1 MSIKMISGFLM
12 KNGIAIVSLFIATI
26 TLFLN
31 RRISRLNSY
40 NQRGNYNVFYQEKNI
55 LKRYMFTSRISV
67 KVDNSASS
75 EEIKL
80 DYDFKIVPLLGGIY
94 RSQIFD
100 DIGKREYIGTNRSG
114 PVIKKFK
121 YKYRHPKKYANQNTL
136 DFSSTA
142 WYSYFSA
149 NGKFD
154 EEKRKYEK
162 KLLRY
167 HRYIEITDYCG
178 NTEIWYT
185 AFSLLLTNIPE
196 ANVNWKR
203 CNKNIRFT
211 HYRFDDFIIVSP
223 RDVPKNLNGAL
234 QFTKDLNQILGE
246 INLFE
251 SKNFIEHGH
260 EHINYELQ
268 RFEMKE
274 YIKFLNDIKDY
285 L

>member
-1 MSIKMISGFLM
+1 MSIKMISGFLI

-67 KVDNSASS
+67 KVDNSAFS
-75 EEIKL
+75 EEIEL

-100 DIGKREYIGTNRSG
+100 DIGKREYIGTNRTG
-114 PVIKKFK
+114 PVIKKCK
-121 YKYRHPKKYANQNTL
+121 YKYTHPKKYANQNTL
-136 DFSSTA
+136 NFSSTA

-185 AFSLLLTNIPE
+185 AFSLLLTNTPE
-196 ANVNWKR
+196 ANANWKR

-251 SKNFIEHGH
+251 SKNFIEH

-274 YIKFLNDIKDY
+274 YIKLLNDTKDY

>member
-1 MSIKMISGFLM
+1 MSIKIIGGFLI
-12 KNGIAIVSLFIATI
+12 KNGIAIVSLLIATI

-40 NQRGNYNVFYQEKNI
+40 NQRGNYDVFYQEKNI

-67 KVDNSASS
+67 KVDNSAYS
-75 EEIKL
+75 EEIEL
-80 DYDFKIVPLLGGIY
+80 DYDFKIVPLLGGVY

-100 DIGKREYIGTNRSG
+100 DIGTREYIGIDRTG
-114 PVIKKFK
+114 PVVKK
-121 YKYRHPKKYANQNTL
+121 YKYKYKHPKKYANQNTL
-136 DFSSTA
+136 NFSSTA

-149 NGKFD
+149 NGRFD

-167 HRYIEITDYCG
+167 HRYIEITDYSG

-185 AFSLLLTNIPE
+185 AFSLLLTNTPE
-196 ANVNWKR
+196 ANTNWKK

-223 RDVPKNLNGAL
+223 RDIPKNLNRAL
-234 QFTKDLNQILGE
+234 QFTKDLNQILDE

-251 SKNFIEHGH
+251 SKTFIEKGH
-260 EHINYELQ
+260 KYINYELQ

-274 YIKFLNDIKDY
+274 YIKLLNDTKDY